1 MQLYSAHLAGWAAPA
16 DVFAQFYSSEPNAF
30 WLDRE
35 HHIDE
40 PFSVMGAGTPEI
52 FSIDGVA
59 SIGRVVGNPQIAVA
73 GDAVG
78 DLSLPFSWRPGL
90 VGCLNYE
97 LDSLHAFISV
107 DRAII
112 FDHRD
117 KSMYFVGLF
126 ESQKAFSAWH
136 RAALLRL
143 TLVGGQQSIYRNR
156 FRADQV
162 TFFAQLRH
170 SPSQYLGM
178 IDSAQRHIEAGDVYQ
193 ICLTNQVTL
202 SSTADPLFTFLALRE
217 QNPAPYSAYLR
228 FGDKAVVSSSPEQ
241 FLKLD
246 ASGHLSTKP
255 IKGTRG
261 RGADDLTDATIA
273 AELKSNVKERAENLM
288 IVDLMRNDLSKV
300 AEIDSVRVPA
310 LFEVETYA
318 TVHQLVSTVTAQLKD
333 DLDISAVLA
342 SAFPGGSMT
351 GAPKIRAMEIISDL
365 ESGPRGVYSGALGY
379 IGVDGSAEFGM
390 TIRTLIFESGQV
402 SLGVGGGITSD
413 SDPDAELAETELKA
427 QALLKVLNA
436 PNPWS

>member
-16 DVFAQFYSSEPNAF
+16 DVFAQFYSSEPYAF

-40 PFSVMGAGTPEI
+40 PFSVIGAGKPEAI
-52 FSIDGVA
+52 TSDGLAMIGKTVNDPRIRID
-59 SIGRVVGNPQIAVA
+59 SVA
-73 GDAVG
+73 GSDRG
-78 DLSLPFSWRPGL
+78 LSFSWRPGL

-97 LDSLHAFISV
+97 LESVHTFIRV

-126 ESQKAFSAWH
+126 EDQNTFSAWH

-156 FRADQV
+156 FRSDQI
-162 TFFAQLRH
+162 TSSAKLRH
-170 SPSQYLGM
+170 SPTQYLRL
-178 IDSAQRHIEAGDVYQ
+178 IELAQRHIEAGDVYQ

-202 SSTADPLFTFLALRE
+202 SSTADPLYTFLALRE

-228 FGDKAVVSSSPEQ
+228 FGEKAVVSSSPEQ

-246 ASGHLSTKP
+246 SSGRLSTKP

-261 RGADDLTDATIA
+261 RGADELIDVAIA

-300 AEIDSVRVPA
+300 AEIDSVQVPA

-318 TVHQLVSTVTAQLKD
+318 TVHQLVSTVTAQLKA

-365 ESGPRGVYSGALGY
+365 EAGPRGVYSGALGY

-390 TIRTLIFESGQV
+390 TIRTLVFDSGQV

-427 QALLKVLNA
+427 KALLKVLNA